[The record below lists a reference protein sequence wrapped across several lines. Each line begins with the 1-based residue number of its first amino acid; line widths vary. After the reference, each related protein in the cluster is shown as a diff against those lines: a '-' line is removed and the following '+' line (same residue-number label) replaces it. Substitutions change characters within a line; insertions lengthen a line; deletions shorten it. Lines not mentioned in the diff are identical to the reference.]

1 MGRAVKRTQTNDE
14 LSVGRAV
21 QRTKTKD
28 ELSVER
34 AVQRTKANQ
43 GRVVLA
49 LPITK

>member
-1 MGRAVKRTQTNDE
+1 MVQRTKTNDE
-14 LSVGRAV
+14 LSEGRAV

-49 LPITK
+49 LPIAK